1 MVTAAVSGAAQQ
13 AGVTS
18 GQSRSVSEYSDAPE
32 EVVARLRVIC
42 ATLPETRE
50 EKAWAGTRWMVR
62 QRNFAQVLGVDGP
75 DGHHVVLT
83 FRSQGPELEVLQRMG
98 HPFFRVGWG
107 RGVMGMV
114 LDRTTDWAEVA
125 EVLTESFC
133 MLAPKKLVALVD
145 RPEPDDG

>member
-1 MVTAAVSGAAQQ
+1 MP
-13 AGVTS
+13 
-18 GQSRSVSEYSDAPE
+18 EYSDAPDD
-32 EVVARLRVIC
+32 VVARLRAIC

-62 QRNFAQVLGVDGP
+62 QRNFAHVLGVDRA
-75 DGHHVVLT
+75 DRHHVVLT
-83 FRSQGPELEVLQRMG
+83 FRSQGPELEVLQRVG
-98 HPFFRVGWG
+98 HPFFTVGWG

-114 LDRTTDWAEVA
+114 LDEATDWDEVG

-145 RPEPDDG
+145 RPEPGEDLDDG